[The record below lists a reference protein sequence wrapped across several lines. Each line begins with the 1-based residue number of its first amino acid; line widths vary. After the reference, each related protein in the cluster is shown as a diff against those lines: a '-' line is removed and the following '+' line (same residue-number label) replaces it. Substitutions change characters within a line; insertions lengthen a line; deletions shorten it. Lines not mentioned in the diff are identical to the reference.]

1 MQKTRQGR
9 GDKGKG
15 QTDAA
20 LLIGALTS
28 CVFFSTGAAADL
40 AVLIVAA
47 GLAVAFLTAA
57 VFLGGVTLSVVS
69 VAGFSTFLVTDLF
82 AVVLTAGFVVAASAV
97 LAVGVF
103 FATTIDHSFCTFV
116 GVFEF

>member
-1 MQKTRQGR
+1 M
-9 GDKGKG
+9 
-15 QTDAA
+15 
-20 LLIGALTS
+20 
-28 CVFFSTGAAADL
+28 GAAADL

-57 VFLGGVTLSVVS
+57 VFLGGVTLSVISVVSVVS